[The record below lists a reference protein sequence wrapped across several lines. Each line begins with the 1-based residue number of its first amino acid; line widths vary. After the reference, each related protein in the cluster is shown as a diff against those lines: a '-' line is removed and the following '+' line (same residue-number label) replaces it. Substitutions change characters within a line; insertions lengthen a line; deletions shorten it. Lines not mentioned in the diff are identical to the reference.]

1 MDALVTFVEGFFA
14 LIAEGA
20 AVFVDIAGGIL
31 PTLLILMTIVNFI
44 IRLIGQERVEKA
56 AENLT
61 GNIFTRYMVLPFLA
75 AFVFTNPLLTIMGKF
90 LKEYQKPGYV
100 DAAESILHP
109 PLGLFPHINPGEIF
123 VYMGIAIGLEQLG
136 LSLAPF
142 AIRALLAG
150 LVVILVRGTITEKIM
165 LFNMKRSG
173 VTAEDLDLEHEK
185 MKAMS

>member
-1 MDALVTFVEGFFA
+1 
-14 LIAEGA
+14 
-20 AVFVDIAGGIL
+20 
-31 PTLLILMTIVNFI
+31 
-44 IRLIGQERVEKA
+44 
-56 AENLT
+56 
-61 GNIFTRYMVLPFLA
+61 
-75 AFVFTNPLLTIMGKF
+75 MGKF

-100 DAAESILHP
+100 DAAKSILHP